1 MEKAK
6 DLSGLYLL
14 IGALVGFF
22 IALAVVKIFV
32 LPQIFPDPVRGKPSL
47 HQTYT
52 EAWVGNTFACIGAVI
67 GGIAGC
73 KVYSIRQRRRGVDVD
88 DKLRGE

>member
-22 IALAVVKIFV
+22 VAFAVAQIIV
-32 LPQIFPDPVRGKPSL
+32 LPQMFPDPVHGKPSL
-47 HQTYT
+47 NQIYT
-52 EAWVGNTFACIGAVI
+52 EARVSLTSACIGAVI
-67 GGIAGC
+67 GGVAGC
-73 KVYSIRQRRRGVDVD
+73 KVSSRKQRQRGAIG
-88 DKLRGE
+88 K